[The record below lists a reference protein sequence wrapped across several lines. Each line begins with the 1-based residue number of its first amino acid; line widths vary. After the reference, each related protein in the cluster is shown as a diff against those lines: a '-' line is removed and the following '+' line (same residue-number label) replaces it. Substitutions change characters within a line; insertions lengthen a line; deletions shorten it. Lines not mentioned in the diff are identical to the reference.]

1 MGRSQKGKLMSTIVL
16 LGVLLL
22 NGLALPSHG
31 PCACLPKDIK
41 STDVVS
47 TEMRRSAKGPND
59 VKKITVEQKLKELNA
74 RCLRGKFVD
83 SNGKK
88 IYFYRL
94 IGCWG
99 NPPADYQ
106 ELLKQ
111 QDIEL
116 ENLRKRYHVIEMT
129 CNPSGER
136 IS

>member
-1 MGRSQKGKLMSTIVL
+1 MSTIGL

-22 NGLALPSHG
+22 IGLTLPWRS

-41 STDVVS
+41 PTDVVS
-47 TEMRRSAKGPND
+47 TEMRRSAKGPREI
-59 VKKITVEQKLKELNA
+59 KKITVAQKLKELNA
-74 RCLRGKFVD
+74 RCSRGKLID
-83 SNGKK
+83 PNGKQ
-88 IYFYRL
+88 IYFYRM

-106 ELLKQ
+106 EILKQ

-116 ENLRKRYHVIEMT
+116 ENLRKRYHVVEMT
-129 CNPSGER
+129 CNPSGEL

>member
-1 MGRSQKGKLMSTIVL
+1 MSTIVL
-16 LGVLLL
+16 LGLLL
-22 NGLALPSHG
+22 FFGLALPSNG

-41 STDVVS
+41 PRDVVS
-47 TEMRRSAKGPND
+47 TQMQRSTKGPNE
-59 VKKITVEQKLKELNA
+59 VRKITVEQKLKELNA
-74 RCLRGKFVD
+74 RCRRGKFVD
-83 SNGKK
+83 SKGRQ
-88 IYFYRL
+88 IYFYRM

-116 ENLRKRYHVIEMT
+116 ENLRKRYHVVEMT